1 MIISYNWLQSYFKE
15 KLPPPEKVA
24 ELLIFHAFE
33 VESIEKKGNDTIL
46 DVKVLPDRAHD
57 ALSHRGIAREI
68 AVHLK
73 THIVD
78 TIPPKKSQSEKSHG
92 ALFIDVKDPIL
103 CRRYMGRIIE
113 GVEVR
118 PSPQWLVERLESIG
132 QKSINNIV
140 DATNF
145 VMFDI
150 GQPLHAFDTN
160 KVDGGIIVRNAEG
173 GEKITTLD
181 GKEVE
186 LDDQTLLIADERSPL
201 AIAGIKGGK
210 KAEINADT
218 ASIILEAAN
227 FSPTNI
233 RKTSRRLGIQTD
245 SSKRFENERSPE
257 GVEEAMERITT
268 LVVEVAGEKDTRVC
282 YIVDIYPRKP
292 AQYVVG
298 VSIDEVNRI
307 LGTNISEK
315 EITSILSRM
324 GFSHRVIPSPIKEVL
339 GRAMTLIDIPY
350 KFGASIV
357 YDAPRAFDCS
367 SFIAYLFAQAGVQ
380 IPRMAV
386 DQYAYGEA
394 ISEKELEPGDLV
406 FSNTGDGK
414 IYYETVEFMK
424 GIKVLDG
431 VDHCGLYVGKGSII
445 HATRVAG
452 KVVME
457 SLASS
462 AQFKNIVGY
471 RRIQEAFSPRF
482 MVTIPYDR
490 LDVHIKEDLVEEIG
504 KAYGYDK
511 ILPKKLPQFEKV
523 PAIDKEFYYVN
534 KIKNILT
541 EEGFSEI
548 YTSSF
553 GDAGDIAVENPIAG
567 DKGFL
572 RSDLSEG
579 LRQSLEMNVKNAP
592 VLQVDVVKVFEIG
605 KAFRK
610 KGESLH
616 LAIGVRNT
624 SGFKG
629 SKASE
634 VVQKVCAKLSQKL
647 GQELGEN
654 IKHSESEATVDINFD
669 ALLQKLPEPA
679 YRDEHGTGR
688 QKSYEHTLEVSQK
701 DVVYKKISTYPFIL
715 RDIAVFV
722 PSGVASGDVSSIIK
736 INAGDLLVREPK
748 LFDRFEKKNK
758 ETGEVDKISY
768 AFSLVFQSEEKT
780 LSDEGVN
787 TFMQNI
793 TDALNAKS
801 GWQVR

>member
-15 KLPPPEKVA
+15 KLPSPEKVA

-33 VESIEKKGNDTIL
+33 VESVEKKVNDTIL

-57 ALSHRGIAREI
+57 TLSHRGIAREL
-68 AVHLK
+68 AVHLN
-73 THIVD
+73 TRIID
-78 TIPPKKSQSEKSHG
+78 TKKSEKSQTEKSHRT
-92 ALFIDVKDPIL
+92 LSIDVKDSAL
-103 CRRYMGRIIE
+103 CRRYAGRIIE

-160 KVDGGIIVRNAEG
+160 KVDGDIIVRNAEG

-186 LDDQTLLIADERSPL
+186 LNNQTLLIADERSPL

-218 ASIILEAAN
+218 ANIILEAAN

-268 LVVEVAGEKDTRVC
+268 LIVEVAGGKDTKVGDV
-282 YIVDIYPRKP
+282 VDMYPRKP
-292 AQYVVG
+292 ASYVVG
-298 VSIDEVNRI
+298 VSTDEVNRI

-315 EITSILSRM
+315 EIALILSHM

-445 HATRVAG
+445 HATRVAC
-452 KVVME
+452 
-457 SLASS
+457 LP
-462 AQFKNIVGY
+462 
-471 RRIQEAFSPRF
+471 RRAR
-482 MVTIPYDR
+482 R
-490 LDVHIKEDLVEEIG
+490 
-504 KAYGYDK
+504 
-511 ILPKKLPQFEKV
+511 
-523 PAIDKEFYYVN
+523 
-534 KIKNILT
+534 
-541 EEGFSEI
+541 
-548 YTSSF
+548 
-553 GDAGDIAVENPIAG
+553 
-567 DKGFL
+567 
-572 RSDLSEG
+572 R
-579 LRQSLEMNVKNAP
+579 
-592 VLQVDVVKVFEIG
+592 
-605 KAFRK
+605 
-610 KGESLH
+610 
-616 LAIGVRNT
+616 
-624 SGFKG
+624 
-629 SKASE
+629 
-634 VVQKVCAKLSQKL
+634 
-647 GQELGEN
+647 
-654 IKHSESEATVDINFD
+654 
-669 ALLQKLPEPA
+669 
-679 YRDEHGTGR
+679 
-688 QKSYEHTLEVSQK
+688 
-701 DVVYKKISTYPFIL
+701 
-715 RDIAVFV
+715 
-722 PSGVASGDVSSIIK
+722 
-736 INAGDLLVREPK
+736 
-748 LFDRFEKKNK
+748 
-758 ETGEVDKISY
+758 
-768 AFSLVFQSEEKT
+768 
-780 LSDEGVN
+780 
-787 TFMQNI
+787 
-793 TDALNAKS
+793 
-801 GWQVR
+801 